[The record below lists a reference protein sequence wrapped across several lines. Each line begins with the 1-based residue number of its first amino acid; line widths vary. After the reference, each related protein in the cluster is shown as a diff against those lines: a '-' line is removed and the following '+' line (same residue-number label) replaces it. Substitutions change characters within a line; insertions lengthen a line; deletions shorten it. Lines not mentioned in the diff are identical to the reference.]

1 MLKIF
6 YILEFLIK
14 TFLIFWHILIKNLIF
29 KMESKNKG
37 PPFADVI
44 QLNTGI
50 KQRIILKGA
59 FDTTT
64 LEELALDIARS
75 HGI

>member
-1 MLKIF
+1 
-6 YILEFLIK
+6 
-14 TFLIFWHILIKNLIF
+14 
-29 KMESKNKG
+29 MESKNKG
-37 PPFADVI
+37 PPSADVI